1 MYGTARSEV
10 YQDKEGGVS
19 YGESPVG
26 IDKPSTGDGMK
37 LPAKEPD
44 WKKIRGFFEAVML
57 WDLNFDLIS
66 CFSPNLT
73 QIKIILHKLTSF
85 CIH

>member
-44 WKKIRGFFEAVML
+44 
-57 WDLNFDLIS
+57 
-66 CFSPNLT
+66 
-73 QIKIILHKLTSF
+73 
-85 CIH
+85 